1 MPGILDAVHTLRPAR
16 SEVVVCGCVLTLCR
30 DRLGQFH
37 RYPMGRR
44 IAAVDP
50 ALCDPCVMWSR
61 VGTDRSEALY
71 PKDNLFKGRNIQEL
85 SVRDTSVGDTS
96 TLHPLKRVSE
106 RSKKQAKSLLG

>member
-1 MPGILDAVHTLRPAR
+1 MVKLGARRAASLTQLRGRDTHALCGSCVMR
-16 SEVVVCGCVLTLCR
+16 YMGDVVCGCVPTLCR

-85 SVRDTSVGDTS
+85 SVGDT
-96 TLHPLKRVSE
+96 
-106 RSKKQAKSLLG
+106 